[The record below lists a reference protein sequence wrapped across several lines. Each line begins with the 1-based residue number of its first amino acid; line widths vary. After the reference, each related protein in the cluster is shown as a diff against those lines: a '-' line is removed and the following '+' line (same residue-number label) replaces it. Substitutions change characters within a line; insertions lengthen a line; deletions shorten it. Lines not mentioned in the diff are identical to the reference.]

1 MADSPGAGIV
11 PIVGAGLT
19 IVGGLA
25 VAKIAMDMT
34 KEMGKQARGSR
45 GKRKSTGDRRLDY
58 MLGIQ

>member
-19 IVGGLA
+19 LVGGLA

-34 KEMGKQARGSR
+34 KELGKQAKGSR
-45 GKRKSTGDRRLDY
+45 RNRRSTGDKRLDY
-58 MLGIQ
+58 MLGY